1 MASPSKSSPLSVL
14 EAPSELVRRF
24 SGSSVVGLHKQS
36 SSLDLQRDCPQVI
49 SCDFEMKIPK
59 IALRIDIS
67 ISVSSRSNG
76 CEDDPSVAYKIT
88 ICTPRHA
95 QQTTADDDCIR
106 RVTTTTLRWS
116 SKFTVAKGNENQSP
130 YHHWSGSFELGEK
143 KCTDLSECY
152 FHQVEG
158 IFRSNFEEHRDRV
171 IPMTALSLGV
181 SSINEQKLKRN
192 IAENDDSHTLHR
204 TTKKRRRTLR
214 SFDPTLEN
222 QIRQTQDSVL
232 T

>member
-24 SGSSVVGLHKQS
+24 SSSNVVGFHEQN
-36 SSLDLQRDCPQVI
+36 SSLGLQRDYPQVI

-67 ISVSSRSNG
+67 ISVSSCSNG
-76 CEDDPSVAYKIT
+76 CEENPSVAYKLT

-95 QQTTADDDCIR
+95 QQNTADDDCIR

-116 SKFTVAKGNENQSP
+116 SKFTVAKGNENRSP
-130 YHHWSGSFELGEK
+130 YHQWSGSFELGEN

-152 FHQVEG
+152 FYQVEG
-158 IFRSNFEEHRDRV
+158 IFRSKFEEDSDRV
-171 IPMTALSLGV
+171 IPMTALSLGL
-181 SSINEQKLKRN
+181 SPINEQKLKRN
-192 IAENDDSHTLHR
+192 IVENDDSHTLRR
-204 TTKKRRRTLR
+204 TTKRRRTLR
-214 SFDPTLEN
+214 HF
-222 QIRQTQDSVL
+222 
-232 T
+232 